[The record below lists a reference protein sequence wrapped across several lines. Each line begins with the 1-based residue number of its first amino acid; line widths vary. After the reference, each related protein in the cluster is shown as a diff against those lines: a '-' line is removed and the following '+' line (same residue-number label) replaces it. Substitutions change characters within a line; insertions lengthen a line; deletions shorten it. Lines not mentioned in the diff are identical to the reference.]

1 MFIVNFLSVSAILSH
16 ESYGIWGLPSLIFIL
31 YIFERSNKKNRI
43 KSIFLALSSLM
54 PALISFLL
62 CWIFKG
68 NTNQS
73 LSIHQSWQSLS
84 NILPSTGSLK
94 ELEPTGAIAAI
105 GYESSRVYSSSL
117 ISQFNLYIFWHPG
130 CGF

>member
-1 MFIVNFLSVSAILSH
+1 MKCPVLFGPVKDTFIVFLYGLSLLILKFLYKSNISWIGSIFFVNFFSVIAILSH

-31 YIFERSNKKNRI
+31 YIFERSNKKKQR

-68 NTNQS
+68 NINQS
-73 LSIHQSWQSLS
+73 LSIHQSWQSL
-84 NILPSTGSLK
+84 NHLLPSTGL
-94 ELEPTGAIAAI
+94 L
-105 GYESSRVYSSSL
+105 
-117 ISQFNLYIFWHPG
+117 
-130 CGF
+130 